1 MVRLI
6 VEKTFQDNKLYIEGF
21 CTSQDTKPTSGIITG
36 SMKLIHHCQDLGM
49 QIFSCNSEVGLLAK
63 QLKAMVAEFNG

>member
-21 CTSQDTKPTSGIITG
+21 CTSRDTKPTSGIITG
-36 SMKLIHHCQDLGM
+36 SKITEADTGDVYLFEENDSPTWH
-49 QIFSCNSEVGLLAK
+49 K
-63 QLKAMVAEFNG
+63 VAAGWVDPEG

>member
-21 CTSQDTKPTSGIITG
+21 CISLDTKPTSGIITG
-36 SMKLIHHCQDLGM
+36 SKITEADTGDVYLFEEGDNPTWH
-49 QIFSCNSEVGLLAK
+49 K
-63 QLKAMVAEFNG
+63 VAAGWVDPEG

>member
-36 SMKLIHHCQDLGM
+36 SKITEADTGDVYLFEEGDSPTWH
-49 QIFSCNSEVGLLAK
+49 K
-63 QLKAMVAEFNG
+63 VAAGWVDPEG

>member
-36 SMKLIHHCQDLGM
+36 SKITEADTGDVYLFEEGDNPTWH
-49 QIFSCNSEVGLLAK
+49 K
-63 QLKAMVAEFNG
+63 VAAGWVDPEG

>member
-1 MVRLI
+1 MVRLV

-36 SMKLIHHCQDLGM
+36 SKITEADTGDVYLFEEGDNPTWH
-49 QIFSCNSEVGLLAK
+49 K
-63 QLKAMVAEFNG
+63 VAAGWVDPEG

>member
-21 CTSQDTKPTSGIITG
+21 CTSLDTKPISGIITG
-36 SMKLIHHCQDLGM
+36 SKITEADTGDVYLFEEGDNPTWH
-49 QIFSCNSEVGLLAK
+49 K
-63 QLKAMVAEFNG
+63 VAAGWVDPEG

>member
-1 MVRLI
+1 
-6 VEKTFQDNKLYIEGF
+6 
-21 CTSQDTKPTSGIITG
+21 
-36 SMKLIHHCQDLGM
+36 MKLIHHCQDLGM